1 MNKYKLSLSPIK
13 LGKVLLK
20 NKIVCS
26 PVGVNMSETNGTI
39 TDKEIDYFENLS
51 KII

>member
-20 NKIVCS
+20 NKIVCIKS
-26 PVGVNMSETNGTI
+26 ADPGY
-39 TDKEIDYFENLS
+39 DYLFS
-51 KII
+51 KI